1 MIILFEKY
9 SKYKLGDLVLLK
21 FDPNILNPWTYPIGK
36 VVGFGDDGVKLRL
49 KTYPSDSKITK
60 FFVFPYEIQR
70 KLKKDEIEK
79 LKIKIKTI
87 KYNI

>member
-1 MIILFEKY
+1 MITLFENY
-9 SKYKLGDLVLLK
+9 SKYKLGDYVLLK
-21 FDPNILNPWTYPIGK
+21 NYKRSPWQIDRKCKILSNDNDSYEVETYHHN
-36 VVGFGDDGVKLRL
+36 L
-49 KTYPSDSKITK
+49 KKMVIVHILK
-60 FFVFPYEIQR
+60 NEIQR